1 MRMRKEITIKSEIQN
16 LRIIEKALDEF
27 SAEIGISEVN
37 YGKIMVSA
45 MEAVNNAIV
54 HGNKSVME
62 KIVRI
67 EIAYI
72 DNLLIISVED
82 EGPGFRP
89 KEIPDPTMPENI
101 ENISGR
107 GVFLMSRLADK
118 IEFNDAGNRV
128 TMSFKDLKT

>member
-1 MRMRKEITIKSEIQN
+1 MRKIFTIPSELGN
-16 LRIIEKALDEF
+16 LRIIEKAIDEI
-27 SAEIGISEVN
+27 SGELGISQDN

-54 HGNKSVME
+54 HGNKSDSSR
-62 KIVRI
+62 KVRI
-67 EIAYI
+67 EII
-72 DNLLIISVED
+72 HKNKKLIISVED

-89 KEIPDPTMPENI
+89 TEIPDPTKPENI

-107 GVFLMSRLADK
+107 GVFLMSRLADV
-118 IEFNDAGNRV
+118 IEFNERGNKV